1 MLQARA
7 RPRSSSHSFCM
18 VFSVNL
24 SLSPILSLIS
34 LSLFAAV
41 HVLVEPWKL
50 ENSSRLLH
58 AAAGRIRRMQ
68 PAATAAASLA
78 VAGLRLSTAVWLT
91 RLAKARWVARAW
103 KQGLTRA
110 RQ

>member
-1 MLQARA
+1 
-7 RPRSSSHSFCM
+7 M

-34 LSLFAAV
+34 LSLFAA
-41 HVLVEPWKL
+41 VLVEPWKL

-68 PAATAAASLA
+68 PATAAASLA